1 MNHIEI
7 EKKWQKVWE
16 EEKRFEVPNKVE
28 GKENRYI
35 LIEFPYP
42 SGKGLHLGHCR
53 SYTAIDAYARK
64 KRLEGYNVMFPF
76 GTDAYGLEAERTA
89 IREHKAPQ
97 EIVERNIK
105 TFQSQVKAIG
115 MSIDWSRTINTCD
128 PDYYKWTQWQFIQ
141 FFKHGL
147 AEKREMTVNYCPNCG
162 VLANEEVEDGTCCQC
177 HAETTQKSKAQ
188 WVLKMTEYGERL
200 ADDLKDTDF
209 MEHIKTSQINWIGKS
224 EGVQVEFN
232 IVGGGKFSIFTTCIE
247 TIYGITF
254 MVVAPESKLVDELR
268 PRIKNWP
275 EVEAYRK
282 ATAKKSEF
290 DRSELNKDK
299 TGCKLEGIMAINPVN
314 GKEVPVYLGD
324 FVIASYGTGAVMAV
338 PTHDQRDYEFADK
351 YGIDKI
357 QVIEGDVSEK
367 AFEKTEYLGKGC
379 KLMNSEEFS
388 GLTVEEAKTA
398 ITDKLVKMGVAEKK
412 LNFKM
417 RDWIFSRQ
425 RYWGEPIPMI
435 HCDKCGWVP
444 VPDKDLPVNLPKVE
458 NYEPT
463 KDGESPLSLIPDWV
477 NTTCPCC
484 GAPAKRETDT
494 MPGWAGSSWY
504 FMRYCDAHNTEEFAS
519 KEALANWLPIDLYN
533 GGNEHTTRHLLY
545 ARFWNKFLYDIG
557 LSPVHEPFKRRVS
570 QGIILGNDGKKMSK
584 SAGNGVDP
592 LVIVEEY
599 SADALRLWMSFIGDY
614 FETAT
619 WNDDGVKACKKFL
632 NRIENLQD
640 ILVEGNEYTKE
651 LEVALHTAI
660 KKVSLDIDNIKFN
673 TAISA
678 LMILLNEITKVGKI
692 NHAEFKTV
700 LTLLNPF
707 APHLTEELW
716 TNNNFEPS
724 IKDAKWP
731 VWDDNKLVKD
741 EIEYAVQINNK
752 IVARNNYSATATNEE
767 IESLVR
773 EDKAVNEALNGR
785 QIVKVI
791 VIKNRLINII
801 AK

>member
-268 PRIKNWP
+268 PRIKNWS